1 MPDHC
6 SILEKKLIST
16 DFYTLVQIQL
26 TKVDALMRAQA
37 KDYHPD
43 LQNALDLILSS
54 GGKRIR
60 ATLTLLAGK
69 VLGAE
74 EDGIITLASAIELLH
89 TATLVHDDLIDG
101 SLLRRG
107 MPTLNSQWSPGAT
120 VLTGD
125 FLFARAA
132 KLASDTYNI
141 EVMRIFSET
150 LGVIV
155 NGEIAQLFS
164 NNFLTDRAIYF
175 SRIYAKTASLFETA
189 CKAAALLNNST
200 REVQAAMGLF
210 GYNIGIAFQ
219 IIDDILDFTGEQGTL
234 GKPIG
239 SDLRQGILTLP
250 VLYYLDQFPS
260 DPNVLHIKSHG
271 CLTDS
276 NQMHAFI
283 QDIRTSNVIEFA
295 HEEANKYINEALTAL
310 SNFPASSE
318 RSALEELALYI
329 IKRNY

>member
-1 MPDHC
+1 M
-6 SILEKKLIST
+6 ISN
-16 DFYTLVQIQL
+16 DFYTLVQDQL

-37 KDYHPD
+37 IGYHPD

-60 ATLTLLAGK
+60 ATLTLLAGR
-69 VLGAE
+69 VVEAE
-74 EDGIITLASAIELLH
+74 EGGIITLASAIEMLH

-141 EVMRIFSET
+141 DVMRIFSET

-164 NNFLTDRAIYF
+164 NNYLTNREIYF

-189 CKAAALLNNST
+189 CKATALLNKCDQK
-200 REVQAAMGLF
+200 VQEAMGLF
-210 GYNIGIAFQ
+210 GFNIGIAFQ
-219 IIDDILDFTGEQGTL
+219 IIDDILDFNGEQGTL

-250 VLYYLDQFPS
+250 VLYYLDQFPT
-260 DPNVLHIKSHG
+260 DHNVIHIKSHG
-271 CLTDS
+271 CLMDS

-283 QDIRTSNVIEFA
+283 KDIRTSNAIEFA
-295 HEEANKYINEALTAL
+295 HNEANKFINDALIALSSFPSSSEKTAL
-310 SNFPASSE
+310 E
-318 RSALEELALYI
+318 GLAHYI
-329 IKRNY
+329 VKRNY

>member
-1 MPDHC
+1 M
-6 SILEKKLIST
+6 T
-16 DFYTLVQIQL
+16 ANDFYTPVQQQL
-26 TKVDALMRAQA
+26 GKVDLLMQAQA
-37 KDYHPD
+37 TDYHHD
-43 LQNALDLILSS
+43 LQRALDLILTS

-69 VLGAE
+69 LLGAE
-74 EDGIITLASAIELLH
+74 EELSITLASAIELLH

-132 KLASDTYNI
+132 KLAADTNNV

-164 NNFLTDRAIYF
+164 KRCLADRESYF
-175 SRIYAKTASLFETA
+175 SRIYAKTASLFETS
-189 CKAAALLNNST
+189 CKAAAILSKASLPDQ
-200 REVQAAMGLF
+200 ELMGQF

-219 IIDDILDFTGEQGTL
+219 IVDDILDFKGEQITL

-239 SDLRQGILTLP
+239 SDLRQGLMTLP
-250 VLYYLDQFPS
+250 TLYYMEKYPE
-260 DPNVLHIKSHG
+260 DPNVHHLKTHG
-271 CLTDS
+271 CLDDIGQT
-276 NQMHAFI
+276 NKFI
-283 QDIRTSNVIEFA
+283 HDIGVSGVIENA
-295 HEEANKYINEALTAL
+295 HSEAASFVTIGLNALLNFHPSEEREALESLGKYIVN
-310 SNFPASSE
+310 
-318 RSALEELALYI
+318 
-329 IKRNY
+329 RNY